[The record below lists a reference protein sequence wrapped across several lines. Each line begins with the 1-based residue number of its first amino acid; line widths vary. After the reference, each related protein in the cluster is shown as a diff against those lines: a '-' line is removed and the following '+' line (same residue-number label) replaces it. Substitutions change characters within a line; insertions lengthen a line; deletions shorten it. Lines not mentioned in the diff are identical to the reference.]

1 MRQNQSVLHSDR
13 LESQL
18 DNDNDDSDFFLY
30 SLIIITAFIDPVVW
44 VKTNLQQPFVEES
57 SFLAVKKQDIC
68 LDFAVK
74 TKETICSILTSTI

>member
-1 MRQNQSVLHSDR
+1 MILI
-13 LESQL
+13 
-18 DNDNDDSDFFLY
+18 FLY

-57 SFLAVKKQDIC
+57 SFLVVKEQDIC